1 MVWRMLSSVEPP
13 RAAVLAPAFGWADLE
28 TYLSIEINVT
38 HHTRLRAYVKRFAGW
53 NVLAGRPS
61 MKKRLDILLV
71 ERGLAETRERAQA
84 LILAGDVSVNGRPV
98 NKAGAPV
105 DQAAELAVRAPL
117 PYVSRGG
124 YKLAGALD
132 EFGGSVEGK
141 VCADIGAST
150 GGFTDVLLQR
160 GAARVYAI
168 DVGYGQL
175 AWKLRQDPR
184 VIVMDRVN
192 ARYLESL
199 PEPLDLVV
207 IDVSF
212 ISLELILRVAQRLLK
227 PTGEIVALIKPQF
240 EAGRERVGRGGI
252 VREVE
257 THRLVLEKIARV
269 SEGLGLRV
277 LGLARSS
284 IQGTEG
290 NVEFLIHLTP
300 DASQPGMDVEAAIRR
315 VLGS

>member
-1 MVWRMLSSVEPP
+1 ML
-13 RAAVLAPAFGWADLE
+13 
-28 TYLSIEINVT
+28 
-38 HHTRLRAYVKRFAGW
+38 
-53 NVLAGRPS
+53 
-61 MKKRLDILLV
+61 KKRLDVILV

-84 LILAGDVSVNGRPV
+84 LILAGDVNVAGRV
-98 NKAGAPV
+98 VDKAGAQV
-105 DQAAELAVRAPL
+105 DSAIEITIRAPL

-132 EFGGSVEGK
+132 AFGVDAAGL

-192 ARYLESL
+192 ARYLEGL
-199 PEPLDLVV
+199 PEKIDLVV

-212 ISLELILRVAQRLLK
+212 ISLEHMLRVAQSLLK
-227 PTGEIVALIKPQF
+227 PDIGRVIALIKPQF
-240 EAGRERVGRGGI
+240 EAGKNQVPRGGI
-252 VREVE
+252 VRDPEV
-257 THRLVLEKIARV
+257 HRAVQENIVHFAE
-269 SEGLGLRV
+269 SLGFV
-277 LGLARSS
+277 VQGVIPSP
-284 IQGTEG
+284 IVGTEG
-290 NVEFLIHLTP
+290 NREFLISLH
-300 DASQPGMDVEAAIRR
+300 A
-315 VLGS
+315 

>member
-1 MVWRMLSSVEPP
+1 MR
-13 RAAVLAPAFGWADLE
+13 
-28 TYLSIEINVT
+28 
-38 HHTRLRAYVKRFAGW
+38 
-53 NVLAGRPS
+53 
-61 MKKRLDILLV
+61 KRLDVLLV
-71 ERGLAETRERAQA
+71 ERGLAETRERAQE
-84 LILAGDVSVNGRPV
+84 LIRAGEVIIHGRV
-98 NKAGAPV
+98 MDKAAAQV
-105 DQAAELAVRAPL
+105 DRAAAIVIREPL

-132 EFGGSVEGK
+132 AFGIDPRAL

-160 GAARVYAI
+160 GAARVYAL

-192 ARYLESL
+192 ARRLERL

-212 ISLELILRVAQRLLK
+212 ISLELILPPAQHVLQTR
-227 PTGEIVALIKPQF
+227 GEIIALIKPQF
-240 EAGRERVGRGGI
+240 EAGRAQVGRGGI
-252 VREVE
+252 VRDPQIHTQVI
-257 THRLVLEKIARV
+257 EKITRAAAQ
-269 SEGLGLRV
+269 LGLERR
-277 LGLARSS
+277 GLIQSP

-290 NVEFLIHLTP
+290 NTEFLIHLARRA
-300 DASQPGMDVEAAIRR
+300 DA
-315 VLGS
+315 

>member
-1 MVWRMLSSVEPP
+1 MS
-13 RAAVLAPAFGWADLE
+13 
-28 TYLSIEINVT
+28 
-38 HHTRLRAYVKRFAGW
+38 
-53 NVLAGRPS
+53 
-61 MKKRLDILLV
+61 KKRLDVLLV

-84 LILAGDVSVNGRPV
+84 LIEMGEVNVAGRVLDKP
-98 NKAGAPV
+98 GAQV
-105 DQAAELAVRAPL
+105 DGGVDIKINAPL

-132 EFGGSVEGK
+132 AFGVDANGL

-192 ARYLESL
+192 ARYLEKL
-199 PEPLDLVV
+199 PEPIDLVV

-212 ISLELILRVAQRLLK
+212 ISLEHMLRVAQNLLK
-227 PTGEIVALIKPQF
+227 PGTGKIVALIKPQF
-240 EAGRERVGRGGI
+240 EAGKKEVPRGGI
-252 VREVE
+252 VRDPEI
-257 THRLVLEKIARV
+257 HRMVQEKIAQF
-269 SEGLGLRV
+269 GTALGLRV
-277 LGLARSS
+277 LGIIPSP
-284 IQGTEG
+284 IVGTEG
-290 NVEFLIHLTP
+290 NTEFLICFVN
-300 DASQPGMDVEAAIRR
+300 S
-315 VLGS
+315 